1 MKKSTY
7 VLITSVLLFLIF
19 IVLAIQLESTTYLY
33 LASIFPIII
42 VPLLPDIRLNHYI
55 NARKDSGQVRLI
67 KLRKA
72 GESTNDLFVIA
83 FAPGYVRW
91 NKTSRLYF
99 NFDEA
104 VTHTALL
111 PEDDIVTMPILKYDL
126 EPHPRKKNWVGI
138 SLPQLVQRTSK
149 LSYTTKEINRL
160 VIQMDDLNEVL
171 KLPVKHNAS
180 IDGGLQA

>member
-1 MKKSTY
+1 MKKSIY

-19 IVLAIQLESTTYLY
+19 IVLAIQLESTVYLY
-33 LASIFPIII
+33 VASIFPIII

-55 NARKDSGQVRLI
+55 RADKHSRQVRLI

-72 GESTNDLFVIA
+72 GESSNDLFVIA
-83 FAPGYVRW
+83 FAPGYIRW
-91 NKTSRLYF
+91 NKTSKLYF

-104 VTHTALL
+104 DTYAALL

-126 EPHPRKKNWVGI
+126 NTHPRKKKWVGI
-138 SLPQLVQRTSK
+138 SLPQIIQRTKK

-160 VIQMDDLNEVL
+160 VIQMEDLNEVL
-171 KLPVKHNAS
+171 KLPVQRNS
-180 IDGGLQA
+180 SMDGGLQA